1 MSKNENPDIIQEL
14 LDKFKED
21 EKNLATLDLI
31 LSGDD
36 WRERKLNKNYKVFYM
51 QIDILGD

>member
-36 WRERKLNKNYKVFYM
+36 
-51 QIDILGD
+51 